1 MRRRGWWRVGSEHAE
16 GSWAFWR
23 SVMEMSTESQVACVR
38 DLALSPSGW
47 DPLRKS
53 LASLDPVLSLLLMNW
68 MSIQKG
74 RSADLQVAQNYKEVA
89 IIPKTTEISLRKIS
103 RN

>member
-1 MRRRGWWRVGSEHAE
+1 MRRRGQWRVGSEHAE

-23 SVMEMSTESQVACVR
+23 SVMEMSTGSQDACVPR
-38 DLALSPSGW
+38 FGSVPVWLGA
-47 DPLRKS
+47 LRKS
-53 LASLDPVLSLLLMNW
+53 LASLDPVLFLLFVNW

-89 IIPKTTEISLRKIS
+89 IIPRQQK
-103 RN
+103 